1 MDHRIV
7 TKDLIIALL
16 YQSMT
21 GTVSAEAA
29 DDVVETLGN
38 ERSEV
43 ADIISM
49 YIIPPM

>member
-1 MDHRIV
+1 MDDRII
-7 TKDLIIALL
+7 TKDLIIAFL

-38 ERSEV
+38 ENK
-43 ADIISM
+43 
-49 YIIPPM
+49 